1 VDLRHPGAPALLS
14 RLAAASD
21 VVVENSPPPVLRS
34 VGLAYGALSRVRPDL
49 VMISCS
55 AAGHGGPW
63 EEVRTFAPS
72 LACWVC
78 RQGSTRCS
86 SRVA

>member
-1 VDLRHPGAPALLS
+1 MDLRHPGAPAPLS

-21 VVVENSPPPVLRS
+21 VVVENSSPPVLRS
-34 VGLAYGALSRVRPDL
+34 VGLDYGALLRVRPDL
-49 VMISCS
+49 VMISCF

-72 LACWVC
+72 LACWVR
-78 RQGSTRCS
+78 RQESTRRS
-86 SRVA
+86 SRMA